1 MSSQLQNYR
10 ERLQEGLVK
19 FLWRQWSALGVAGYA
34 GSEDSWIVDPEA
46 LLLFSTTVAR
56 QDARLFDEIFDWLQI
71 NGKWISLQRIGRM
84 RKEGLGDATILA
96 AIAEHLVKDSVHH
109 KWKTLLKVDPV
120 VESPRVL
127 FSDLPNI
134 GKSDEIFSRW
144 GWLRPVPDLR
154 EMSQSPRPDTAATF
168 LFKLRS
174 LFGRQARAEVF
185 AWLLTHKSGHPA
197 EIARQ
202 TGYFRR
208 TVQLVLNEL
217 AESGHVRAFR
227 VGREKNFSIYH
238 KEWEFLLP
246 QTEVC
251 DSLTWVTWAPV
262 FVALEKFQT
271 VLLTPGLDERSE
283 RFQAI
288 QFRDVLEQSLLP
300 ALDRAGLPHQFKAS
314 SDLRGSELIDVTFQD
329 VMRLLR

>member
-1 MSSQLQNYR
+1 M
-10 ERLQEGLVK
+10 K

-56 QDARLFDEIFDWLQI
+56 QDARLFDEIFDWLQV

-96 AIAEHLVKDSVHH
+96 AIAEHLAKDSVHH

-262 FVALEKFQT
+262 FAALEKFQT